1 MNAVKRETASEAAA
15 IATPPPRAVPPS
27 NRRKVEAARLSV
39 LSNTALVALKLG
51 VGVSIGSV
59 SVISEAVHS
68 ATDLFA
74 ALIAFFAV
82 RASDAPPDEQH
93 PYGHGKFEAVSGVIE
108 ALLIFAAGVFIIW
121 QAANALITGRH
132 LLAPLWGV
140 AVMAVSAIVNV
151 FVARHLHAVAKETD
165 SVALLADA
173 HHLSVDVWT
182 SAGVL
187 VGLALVAITG
197 EPRFDAFVALV
208 VAVIVFVTAA
218 RLTRDA
224 LYPLIDN
231 RLPDNEIALVKG
243 VMATDDRVL
252 GWHKLRTRKSGSE
265 RHIDVHIQVDD
276 DMSLREAHR
285 LTEELEDKIR
295 AALPKV
301 VVVIHTE
308 PFEEEQRHHEE
319 QPH

>member
-15 IATPPPRAVPPS
+15 SATVTPPRLLPPE

-108 ALLIFAAGVFIIW
+108 ALLIFGAGVFIIW

-140 AVMAVSAIVNV
+140 AVMAEIG
-151 FVARHLHAVAKETD
+151 R
-165 SVALLADA
+165 A
-173 HHLSVDVWT
+173 HV
-182 SAGVL
+182 
-187 VGLALVAITG
+187 
-197 EPRFDAFVALV
+197 
-208 VAVIVFVTAA
+208 
-218 RLTRDA
+218 
-224 LYPLIDN
+224 
-231 RLPDNEIALVKG
+231 
-243 VMATDDRVL
+243 
-252 GWHKLRTRKSGSE
+252 
-265 RHIDVHIQVDD
+265 
-276 DMSLREAHR
+276 
-285 LTEELEDKIR
+285 
-295 AALPKV
+295 
-301 VVVIHTE
+301 
-308 PFEEEQRHHEE
+308 
-319 QPH
+319 